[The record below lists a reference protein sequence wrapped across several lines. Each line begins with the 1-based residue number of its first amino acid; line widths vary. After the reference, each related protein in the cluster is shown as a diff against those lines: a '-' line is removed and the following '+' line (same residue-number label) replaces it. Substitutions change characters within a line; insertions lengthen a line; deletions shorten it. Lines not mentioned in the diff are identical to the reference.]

1 MKSGVSA
8 LADTLAQAVLRI
20 DLGEP
25 DYLVL
30 PEFCDRFLAIEV
42 TEARAAM
49 LAEQPRLTGN
59 RRLDALAGALAH
71 YLAHQY
77 RLPAIPGWAND
88 PARVLEK
95 PWHTSSIRID
105 WRREYLSD
113 GMREYLTFSSPA
125 EFASRNIFTE
135 ERPLRRA
142 RGPQP
147 SKTGPA

>member
-1 MKSGVSA
+1 M
-8 LADTLAQAVLRI
+8 ADSLAQAVLRI

-25 DYLVL
+25 YYLVL
-30 PEFCDRFLAIEV
+30 PEFYDRFLAS
-42 TEARAAM
+42 EALEAQAAM

-77 RLPAIPGWAND
+77 GLPAIPDWAND
-88 PARVLEK
+88 RARVLEI

-105 WRREYLSD
+105 WSREYLSD
-113 GMREYLTFSSPA
+113 GMREYLTFASPA
-125 EFASRNIFTE
+125 EFAARNIFTE

-142 RGPQP
+142 RGPQ
-147 SKTGPA
+147 TAET